1 MSSIKIIVSQDD
13 SSQEYVFHHSGPITL
28 GNSEGC
34 DVRLN
39 SEEIQGKLL
48 QVKIIA
54 GRIFVR
60 EVSNRGNVILDK
72 VALPYMREVAYAEG
86 KGISIANTRIQI
98 HFSLDDAFSH
108 EPPVFIADMDR
119 MLKARENEIKKIETI
134 QEMKANTLEDTEQKI
149 HQLHLEKNSLE
160 IESAGLKGRKDELE
174 IEINRKKQK
183 LSEEEVKHTRLQE
196 QVTSFSREIA
206 LLERSI
212 SEKRM
217 ALDSVSKEYDSK
229 LSQVIG
235 RKDEIN
241 ALHHEKNLVEES
253 IVDLKHEY
261 NDLRQ
266 QVSSEAENTRSV
278 LMQLDSLT
286 KEKAKL
292 DSSIFILRNEEKEVG
307 ARIHDLELSLK
318 GSHSEKDNL
327 KSRVE
332 STRKEID
339 KERIQLKVVQDRISE
354 EVSQEKKLK
363 VLNEELR
370 LELIKIED
378 KLAIKKN
385 QFNQLDF
392 QSQELNV
399 KVQDLIREVASKD
412 RHVKELEDAQRRE
425 EGNLGL
431 LKKTMSLLQEQHKRD
446 QERLGHEHHE
456 LKFKYQ
462 MEIKTLSESIHDLN
476 AQKQIITEQLGH
488 QKENSY
494 DMEAK
499 NNFLIKKQVD
509 LESAIQELEGRRED
523 LTRHLHELK
532 AEEDNL
538 MNERGRLEHEIS
550 VFKIKLLDT
559 EAFIRQKEK
568 EAFVEIENM
577 KREERSKLMA
587 ERYTLMNDVEV
598 NKNRSIQEM
607 MEKAQTEADAIIA
620 KAREFDQEVS
630 QKATLRLREATDEA
644 MNREKK
650 AHDTV
655 KEALELYHNKEAEAE
670 RILAHAKE
678 NVRELVAKHEIMAR
692 AEKMQLNEELRNLD
706 AELQEKKAKTKEY
719 LSDLKER
726 NVRHLTDLKEK
737 QEKRLLKDEKI
748 TLLKLE
754 RKKRR
759 EFKKVANLRN
769 AELER
774 REKLF
779 KETTKKIAELK
790 RKETDK
796 VESLREKLN
805 LELKLERERLE
816 NELAQT
822 KRANLERMNQTKMQ
836 RQEKWEEELKRDKAN
851 FEATKKQRVQNA
863 GQAVYNI
870 LLTKGLING
879 ADSELQTKILSTLEA
894 SINGNQAVEQAEQ
907 ILEFNPEMKKKA
919 RQVIGKYFV
928 RVGIPVMVVTALLA
942 DIGSVRT
949 GIQNQVVTLLKQSE
963 SSSDIFVKNKHQEWK
978 EKYTYNPETSV
989 GYKESYTDNLLYTT
1003 DFMKVM
1009 DSEAFQNDWI
1019 LALHN
1024 FIVTDLELSEELAIN
1039 YISSEGAM
1047 LKEMSQI
1054 RKEINPQYLD
1064 QGLGKLKD
1072 LEKSSLGW
1080 VDEKLADPI
1089 KKQKFVAFRKNYY
1102 EDFYK
1107 EKFNAAVRN
1116 IAAEK
1121 KL

>member
-1 MSSIKIIVSQDD
+1 MSSLKIIVSQDD

-54 GRIFVR
+54 GRIYVR
-60 EVSNRGNVILDK
+60 EVSNRGNVVLDK

-86 KGISIANTRIQI
+86 KSIAIANTRYQI
-98 HFSLDDAFSH
+98 HFTLDEAFSH

-119 MLKARENEIKKIETI
+119 MLKVRENELKKIETI
-134 QEMKANTLEDTEQKI
+134 HEIKANSLEDTEQKI

-160 IESAGLKGRKDELE
+160 IESAGLKGRKEELE

-183 LSEEEVKHTRLQE
+183 VSEEEVKHTRLQE
-196 QVTSFSREIA
+196 QVVSASREIA
-206 LLERSI
+206 NLERGI

-217 ALDSVSKEYDSK
+217 ALDGISREYDSRIN
-229 LSQVIG
+229 QVVG
-235 RKDEIN
+235 KKDEIN
-241 ALHHEKNLVEES
+241 ALDHQKGSVEES
-253 IVDLKHEY
+253 IIDLKHEY

-278 LMQLDSLT
+278 LMQLDNLT
-286 KEKAKL
+286 KEKTKL
-292 DSSIFILRNEEKEVG
+292 ESSIFILRNEEKTVA
-307 ARIHDLELSLK
+307 ARIHELELSLK
-318 GSHSEKDNL
+318 GSHSEKDSL

-332 STRKEID
+332 SVRKEID

-370 LELIKIED
+370 LELIKVED

-392 QSQELNV
+392 QAQELSV
-399 KVQDLIREVASKD
+399 RFQDLSREITTKD

-431 LKKTMSLLQEQHKRD
+431 LKKSIALLHEQHKRD
-446 QERLGHEHHE
+446 QERVGHEHHE

-462 MEIKTLSESIHDLN
+462 MELKTLSESIHDLN
-476 AQKQIITEQLGH
+476 AQKQIITEQLSH
-488 QKENSY
+488 QKENAY

-499 NNFLIKKQVD
+499 NNFLIKKQV
-509 LESAIQELEGRRED
+509 EIETTIQELEGRRED
-523 LTRHLHELK
+523 LARHLQELK
-532 AEEDNL
+532 ADEQKL
-538 MNERGRLEHEIS
+538 MDERGRLEHEIS

-598 NKNRSIQEM
+598 NKNRAIQEM
-607 MEKAQTEADAIIA
+607 MEKAQAEADVIIA
-620 KAREFDQEVS
+620 RARDFDQEVS

-655 KEALELYHNKEAEAE
+655 KEALELYHTKEADAE
-670 RILAHAKE
+670 RILANAKE

-692 AEKMQLNEELRNLD
+692 AEKMQLNEELRDLD
-706 AELQEKKAKTKEY
+706 RELTEKKAKVKDY
-719 LSDLKER
+719 LQDLKER
-726 NVRHLTDLKEK
+726 NVRHLTDLKDR
-737 QEKRLLKDEKI
+737 QEKKIEKNEH
-748 TLLKLE
+748 LSLKLLE
-754 RKKRR
+754 KKKRR
-759 EFKKVANLRN
+759 EYKKVAALRN
-769 AELER
+769 EELEKR
-774 REKLF
+774 SLLL
-779 KETTKKIAELK
+779 KETTKKVADLK
-790 RKETDK
+790 RKETEK
-796 VESLREKLN
+796 VVQLKDRMMREIQSEKD
-805 LELKLERERLE
+805 RFE

-822 KRANLERMNQTKMQ
+822 KRANLERMNQNKRE
-836 RQEKWEEELKRDKAN
+836 RQEKWEDELKREKES
-851 FEATKKQRVQNA
+851 FESTKKQRINNA
-863 GQAVYNI
+863 SQAIYNV
-870 LLTKGLING
+870 LLTKGIIPETEI
-879 ADSELQTKILSTLEA
+879 ELRAKILSTLEA
-894 SINGNQAVEQAEQ
+894 SINGNQAAEQAEQ

-919 RQVIGKYFV
+919 RQVLGKYFLK
-928 RVGIPVMVVTALLA
+928 VGIPVIAATVLLA

-949 GIQNQVVTLLKQSE
+949 GIQNQVIALVKQSQ
-963 SSSDIFVKNKHQEWK
+963 SSSDVFVKNKQQEWK
-978 EKYTYNPETSV
+978 EKYTYNPETTL
-989 GYKESYTDNLLYTT
+989 GYKDSYTENLLYTT

-1009 DSEAFQNDWI
+1009 DNETFQNDWI
-1019 LALHN
+1019 LALHG
-1024 FIVTDLELSEELAIN
+1024 FIVSDLELSEEFAIN
-1039 YISSEGAM
+1039 YISSEGSM
-1047 LKEMSQI
+1047 LKEMSQQ

-1064 QGLGKLKD
+1064 TGISKLKD
-1072 LEKSSLGW
+1072 LEKNNMGW
-1080 VDEKLADPI
+1080 VEEKLSDAS
-1089 KKQKFVAFRKNYY
+1089 KKQKFVEFRKKFY

-1107 EKFNAAVRN
+1107 TKLSGAERN
-1116 IAAEK
+1116 VAGDK
-1121 KL
+1121 K